1 MRIVSVSP
9 GDAAMVERMAA
20 VLMEGFREMAPE
32 AWPTLDAA
40 REEVRTCV
48 QHPGW
53 IARAALG
60 EDGAL
65 LGWIGA
71 QPAYDGHAW
80 ELHPLVVAGGARG
93 KGVGRALVQDLEER
107 VREKGAA
114 TIFLGTDDV
123 RGWTTLGGVDVYPDV
138 LRKVMEIRS
147 LRGHPFEFYRKLG
160 YVVTGIIPDANG
172 FGKPDIF
179 MAKRL
184 TEARGG

>member
-1 MRIVSVSP
+1 MSASP
-9 GDAAMVERMAA
+9 DDAELIERMAA

-32 AWPTLDAA
+32 AWPTIDAA
-40 REEVRTCV
+40 RDEVRHCV
-48 QHPGW
+48 QPPW
-53 IARAALG
+53 INRVALG
-60 EDGAL
+60 DDGAV
-65 LGWIGA
+65 LGWVGA

-80 ELHPLVVAGGARG
+80 ELHPLVVAAEARG
-93 KGVGRALVQDLEER
+93 KGVGRALVRDLEER
-107 VREKGAA
+107 VRETGAA

-147 LRGHPFEFYRKLG
+147 LRGHPFEFYQKLG

-179 MAKRL
+179 MARRL